1 MAVAHPD
8 AARLAA
14 TADHYGIIET
24 YTDHHEL
31 LASADLDGVVISVPH
46 AYHYEIARAALDAW
60 LHVLVE
66 KPMVLTAAH
75 ARDLVDTAD
84 SANHHLMVGTTYQ
97 FTRQARRARNLV
109 QSGKIG
115 TVLFVSGLFASI
127 VESYYRGRPDDYES
141 VFQYPVHG
149 PVKDTY
155 SDPNISGGGQG
166 QTQLSHGMG
175 MVFWV
180 TGLRAVEVLALMEK
194 RDLAVD
200 LVDAISYRFDN
211 GAVGTMRAAG
221 SLVPG
226 QPQQQEFR
234 YYGTEGFILQDLVRG
249 KLSVHYNDGTA
260 EDFPTSTRTKSIRRM
275 FPAEPLP
282 ISFSAAERTL
292 LHDGPQQPR
301 SNSLGPHTVRPN
313 KAVPCGLTRSD

>member
-66 KPMVLTAAH
+66 KPHGVDGGARPRSGRHCRLRQSSLDGWHHVPVH
-75 ARDLVDTAD
+75 APGSPR
-84 SANHHLMVGTTYQ
+84 
-97 FTRQARRARNLV
+97 RNLV